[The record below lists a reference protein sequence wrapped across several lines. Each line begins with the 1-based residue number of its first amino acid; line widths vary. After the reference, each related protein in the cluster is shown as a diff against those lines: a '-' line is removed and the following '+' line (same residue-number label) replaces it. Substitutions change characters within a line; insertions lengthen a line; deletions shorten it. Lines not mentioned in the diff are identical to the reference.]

1 MYIQKTRSQRK
12 GVLQLGVYLHRQ
24 SIPSQE
30 EPQGPYSFS
39 RYSDKRKVVKTWFK
53 IYCPSRG
60 PKHALTLFQ
69 SSPDNF
75 SVLQSWGWR
84 STTLCAEED
93 SSNISEIDLN
103 DTSKTFVPPPPQS
116 PTTQQNGIFETKAA
130 KSINTAH
137 IQKTSNHGQ
146 NGSTLRFTVVMGHV

>member
-24 SIPSQE
+24 SVPQNYNSSSASTAEAQQQPHEAYTSNNNTSPTSPSPSAHLNQ
-30 EPQGPYSFS
+30 QAWSFS

-53 IYCPSRG
+53 IYCPTRG

-75 SVLQSWGWR
+75 SVLQSWVSVGSIKLVYLHSYFFFLTR
-84 STTLCAEED
+84 DGEVLHYVLMKILAIFMS
-93 SSNISEIDLN
+93 
-103 DTSKTFVPPPPQS
+103 VPP
-116 PTTQQNGIFETKAA
+116 
-130 KSINTAH
+130 
-137 IQKTSNHGQ
+137 
-146 NGSTLRFTVVMGHV
+146 

>member
-24 SIPSQE
+24 SVPQMQGQQQNHANCQHNTTSINDQEGTGSSSSFRANTPTPSTANE
-30 EPQGPYSFS
+30 AWSFS

-75 SVLQSWGWR
+75 SVLQSWVKY
-84 STTLCAEED
+84 E
-93 SSNISEIDLN
+93 
-103 DTSKTFVPPPPQS
+103 
-116 PTTQQNGIFETKAA
+116 
-130 KSINTAH
+130 
-137 IQKTSNHGQ
+137 
-146 NGSTLRFTVVMGHV
+146 

>member
-24 SIPSQE
+24 SVPQQQQLHHTCQQHTE
-30 EPQGPYSFS
+30 EQQQHHHHSESASSSSSSAFRSATPTPTTSNDAWSFS

-75 SVLQSWGWR
+75 SVLQSWV
-84 STTLCAEED
+84 
-93 SSNISEIDLN
+93 SSFLISI
-103 DTSKTFVPPPPQS
+103 
-116 PTTQQNGIFETKAA
+116 
-130 KSINTAH
+130 
-137 IQKTSNHGQ
+137 HGRKLTMSFFL
-146 NGSTLRFTVVMGHV
+146 GLEKYDIMRR

>member
-12 GVLQLGVYLHRQ
+12 GILQLGVYLHRQ
-24 SIPSQE
+24 SVPLQQQQQQQQQHQSHHTCQHSDD
-30 EPQGPYSFS
+30 PQSRASAGTDFKAPTPNSTSENWSFS

-75 SVLQSWGWR
+75 SVLQSWV
-84 STTLCAEED
+84 
-93 SSNISEIDLN
+93 N
-103 DTSKTFVPPPPQS
+103 
-116 PTTQQNGIFETKAA
+116 
-130 KSINTAH
+130 
-137 IQKTSNHGQ
+137 
-146 NGSTLRFTVVMGHV
+146 

>member
-1 MYIQKTRSQRK
+1 MIIKKKEREKKCIIIRFARSNWNMYIQKTRSQRK

-75 SVLQSWGWR
+75 SVLQSWVKFEEY
-84 STTLCAEED
+84 TLE
-93 SSNISEIDLN
+93 
-103 DTSKTFVPPPPQS
+103 
-116 PTTQQNGIFETKAA
+116 TQLLI
-130 KSINTAH
+130 
-137 IQKTSNHGQ
+137 
-146 NGSTLRFTVVMGHV
+146 LC

>member
-24 SIPSQE
+24 SVPQMHQGQNHTCQHNTTNDDHQQEPSSSSSGSFRANT
-30 EPQGPYSFS
+30 PTPSTVNNDSWSFS

-75 SVLQSWGWR
+75 SVLQSWVQY
-84 STTLCAEED
+84 
-93 SSNISEIDLN
+93 LN
-103 DTSKTFVPPPPQS
+103 ASYTYV
-116 PTTQQNGIFETKAA
+116 I
-130 KSINTAH
+130 
-137 IQKTSNHGQ
+137 
-146 NGSTLRFTVVMGHV
+146 V

>member
-1 MYIQKTRSQRK
+1 MYIQKTKSLRK

-24 SIPSQE
+24 SIPQQQSHHGGHTCQHNTDDNNIHE
-30 EPQGPYSFS
+30 SAAAVAAAAAAFRTSSSPPTDESWSFS

-75 SVLQSWGWR
+75 SLLQSWV
-84 STTLCAEED
+84 
-93 SSNISEIDLN
+93 N
-103 DTSKTFVPPPPQS
+103 
-116 PTTQQNGIFETKAA
+116 
-130 KSINTAH
+130 
-137 IQKTSNHGQ
+137 
-146 NGSTLRFTVVMGHV
+146 

>member
-24 SIPSQE
+24 SVPQQQQLHHTCQQQQQPQNPEDAHHQHNDSSSSSSAYRSATPTSPSNDTW
-30 EPQGPYSFS
+30 SFS

-53 IYCPSRG
+53 IYCPSKG

-75 SVLQSWGWR
+75 SVLQSWVSLSSHVAKR
-84 STTLCAEED
+84 EE
-93 SSNISEIDLN
+93 S
-103 DTSKTFVPPPPQS
+103 
-116 PTTQQNGIFETKAA
+116 
-130 KSINTAH
+130 
-137 IQKTSNHGQ
+137 
-146 NGSTLRFTVVMGHV
+146 

>member
-24 SIPSQE
+24 SVPQSHQAQRNCQHNTDEGNTMNGSASHSSSFRATTPTPSTTTSNE
-30 EPQGPYSFS
+30 SWSFS
-39 RYSDKRKVVKTWFK
+39 RYTDKRKVVKTWFK

-75 SVLQSWGWR
+75 SVLQSWV
-84 STTLCAEED
+84 S
-93 SSNISEIDLN
+93 
-103 DTSKTFVPPPPQS
+103 
-116 PTTQQNGIFETKAA
+116 
-130 KSINTAH
+130 
-137 IQKTSNHGQ
+137 
-146 NGSTLRFTVVMGHV
+146 

>member
-12 GVLQLGVYLHRQ
+12 GILQLGVYLHRQ
-24 SIPSQE
+24 SVPHQQQQQQQQHQSHHTCQHSDD
-30 EPQGPYSFS
+30 PQSRASSGTDFKVPTPNSTNENWSFS

-75 SVLQSWGWR
+75 SVLQSWV
-84 STTLCAEED
+84 
-93 SSNISEIDLN
+93 N
-103 DTSKTFVPPPPQS
+103 
-116 PTTQQNGIFETKAA
+116 
-130 KSINTAH
+130 
-137 IQKTSNHGQ
+137 
-146 NGSTLRFTVVMGHV
+146 

>member
-24 SIPSQE
+24 SVPQNYNSSSASSAEAQQQPHEAYNSNNNTSPTSPSPSAHLNQ
-30 EPQGPYSFS
+30 QAWSFS

-53 IYCPSRG
+53 IYCPTRG

-75 SVLQSWGWR
+75 SVLQSWVSVGSIKLEYLYSDFFLTR
-84 STTLCAEED
+84 DGEVLHYVLMKILAIFMS
-93 SSNISEIDLN
+93 
-103 DTSKTFVPPPPQS
+103 VP
-116 PTTQQNGIFETKAA
+116 
-130 KSINTAH
+130 
-137 IQKTSNHGQ
+137 
-146 NGSTLRFTVVMGHV
+146 R

>member
-1 MYIQKTRSQRK
+1 MYIQKTRSLRK

-24 SIPSQE
+24 SVPQQQQPHHSHTCQHTDDTQQHESSAAAAAAFRTNTPTPSE
-30 EPQGPYSFS
+30 SWSFS

-75 SVLQSWGWR
+75 SVLQSWV
-84 STTLCAEED
+84 
-93 SSNISEIDLN
+93 N
-103 DTSKTFVPPPPQS
+103 
-116 PTTQQNGIFETKAA
+116 
-130 KSINTAH
+130 
-137 IQKTSNHGQ
+137 
-146 NGSTLRFTVVMGHV
+146 

>member
-24 SIPSQE
+24 SVPQSYNNSPVSAEEQQQQHQSHESYTNKNNISPTSPSSSIASNQ
-30 EPQGPYSFS
+30 QVWSFS

-53 IYCPSRG
+53 IYCPTRG

-75 SVLQSWGWR
+75 SVLQSWV
-84 STTLCAEED
+84 SAIIPNFFAILYL
-93 SSNISEIDLN
+93 DLFI
-103 DTSKTFVPPPPQS
+103 T
-116 PTTQQNGIFETKAA
+116 
-130 KSINTAH
+130 
-137 IQKTSNHGQ
+137 
-146 NGSTLRFTVVMGHV
+146 